1 MMVLEWLSSGKGLIH
16 MSILTTLAL
25 MATAVV
31 AKVRPAASFVCRE
44 CGAESFNPNDIRE
57 RYCGRCHV
65 SELEAKLD
73 DLRRDRDDWRRMA
86 EAWRGHMLRE
96 SPPAQNAALQQQNLM
111 AQYHQQAAMNAQNF
125 YGQGLGQMLG
135 LAQAQ
140 ALGDFCNCVPARHDM
155 FLRG

>member
-1 MMVLEWLSSGKGLIH
+1 
-16 MSILTTLAL
+16 MSILTTFAL

-31 AKVRPAASFVCRE
+31 AKLRQEDKPPSFVCGK

-65 SELEAKLD
+65 FELKTKIDELTSE
-73 DLRRDRDDWRRMA
+73 RDDWRRMA
-86 EAWRGHMLRE
+86 EGWRAHRLAESAPQILR
-96 SPPAQNAALQQQNLM
+96 AQAEQQRHAMEN
-111 AQYHQQAAMNAQNF
+111 AQYQQAQANQQMAQNF
-125 YGQGLGQMLG
+125 YSQGLAGGILG

-140 ALGDFCNCVPARHDM
+140 AQTLNDFCNCVPARHDM